1 MQAPEQPMIKSMDE
15 LNILLKKAHI
25 RLMRHPETCL
35 YGGAM
40 LMGESS
46 VNEEAF
52 TAYTDGFNKRYSAV
66 FLSTLT
72 LEEATAL
79 ALHENL
85 HVILKHIPRHLDL
98 IKEDAKLANAAMD
111 YVDNDIIMCLVD
123 KTLCHLPKGGLYD
136 PMFHNW
142 SVREVYDYLKTG
154 QPKPPPKTPTNP
166 GQGQGQGQPQPPSGT
181 PQRSKDSQG
190 GEHVNIGGKDFGLEG
205 LDEHDVSAMEGKT
218 QEEMKELSEEI
229 DEALRHG
236 GLLAGR
242 FGVKVPRVIT
252 DMLEPKVDWKRV
264 LAEFVTNSTK
274 GNDEYTWRRFN
285 RHRLADDNYL
295 PSVEDET
302 VGEII
307 YAVDTSG
314 SMTQAILNEGS
325 GELASICQSCEPEK
339 VRVLWWDTKV
349 HGEQVFS
356 ENYDNLRKLLKPQ
369 GGGGTRVSCVSEYLT
384 KKTVKADCII
394 IFTDGYLES
403 GINWDTNVPTLW
415 LVTSNKSFVPPRGQ
429 MVYIDNN

>member
-1 MQAPEQPMIKSMDE
+1 MQVSEKPAVKSMDE

-25 RLMRHPETCL
+25 RLMKHPETCL

-46 VNEEAF
+46 ISEKAF

-66 FLSTLT
+66 FLSTLP
-72 LEEATAL
+72 LEETTGL

-85 HVILKHIPRHLDL
+85 HVILKHIPRHMDL
-98 IKEDAKLANAAMD
+98 IKENAKLANAAMD
-111 YVDNDIIMCLVD
+111 YVDNDIIMNLQD
-123 KTLCHLPKGGLYD
+123 KTLCRLPEGGLYD

-154 QPKPPPKTPTNP
+154 KAKPQP
-166 GQGQGQGQPQPPSGT
+166 GQGKGQGNQPQPPSGT
-181 PQRSKDSQG
+181 PQQSKDSRG
-190 GEHVNIGGKDFGLEG
+190 RESVNIGGKEFGLEG
-205 LDEHDVSAMEGKT
+205 LDEHDASATEGKT
-218 QEEMKELSEEI
+218 YEELKELSEEI

-236 GLLAGR
+236 SLLAGR

-302 VGEII
+302 IGEVI
-307 YAVDTSG
+307 YANDTSG
-314 SMTQAILNEGS
+314 SITQEVLDEGS
-325 GELASICQSCEPEK
+325 GELASICQTCEPEK

-369 GGGGTRVSCVSEYLT
+369 GGGGTRVSCVSEYLI
-384 KKTVKADCII
+384 KNNVRADCII
-394 IFTDGYLES
+394 IFTDGYVEDT
-403 GINWDTNVPTLW
+403 IKWDTNVPTLW
-415 LVTSNKSFVPPRGQ
+415 LVTSNKSFVPPHGK

>member
-1 MQAPEQPMIKSMDE
+1 
-15 LNILLKKAHI
+15 
-25 RLMRHPETCL
+25 
-35 YGGAM
+35 
-40 LMGESS
+40 
-46 VNEEAF
+46 
-52 TAYTDGFNKRYSAV
+52 
-66 FLSTLT
+66 
-72 LEEATAL
+72 
-79 ALHENL
+79 
-85 HVILKHIPRHLDL
+85 
-98 IKEDAKLANAAMD
+98 
-111 YVDNDIIMCLVD
+111 
-123 KTLCHLPKGGLYD
+123 
-136 PMFHNW
+136 
-142 SVREVYDYLKTG
+142 
-154 QPKPPPKTPTNP
+154 
-166 GQGQGQGQPQPPSGT
+166 
-181 PQRSKDSQG
+181 
-190 GEHVNIGGKDFGLEG
+190 
-205 LDEHDVSAMEGKT
+205 MEGKT